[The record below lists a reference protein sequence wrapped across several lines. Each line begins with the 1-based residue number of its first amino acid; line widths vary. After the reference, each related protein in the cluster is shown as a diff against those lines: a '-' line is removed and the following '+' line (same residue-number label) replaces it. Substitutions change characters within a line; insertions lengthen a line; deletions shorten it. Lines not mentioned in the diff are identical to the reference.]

1 MKEKV
6 NKLTNP
12 MLTHYLTLLRVTQD
26 TQITRNWTKEHNSQ
40 KIINYK
46 SIFNIGHTFKFKGG
60 GGAQKSQKTKIRI
73 SCRYAQFYEIL
84 LSGFRGASKHISAA
98 YSIQWNWKIREKMNV
113 LISYKWFTEPCQLF
127 QEPDYRWFS
136 DLILHG
142 CKAFLIG

>member
-60 GGAQKSQKTKIRI
+60 GGRKNPRKQESEFPVDM
-73 SCRYAQFYEIL
+73 QFYEIL

-98 YSIQWNWKIREKMNV
+98 YSIQWNWKIHEKMNV
-113 LISYKWFTEPCQLF
+113 LISCKWFTEPCQLF
-127 QEPDYRWFS
+127 QEPDYRWFN

>member
-60 GGAQKSQKTKIRI
+60 GRKNPRKQESEFPVDMHSFTKIYSVVSEELVNI
-73 SCRYAQFYEIL
+73 FLQ
-84 LSGFRGASKHISAA
+84 HIQ
-98 YSIQWNWKIREKMNV
+98 YNETEKFTK
-113 LISYKWFTEPCQLF
+113 KWM
-127 QEPDYRWFS
+127 S
-136 DLILHG
+136 
-142 CKAFLIG
+142 

>member
-46 SIFNIGHTFKFKGG
+46 SITLLSLGG
-60 GGAQKSQKTKIRI
+60 GGRKNPRKQESEFPVDMHSFTK
-73 SCRYAQFYEIL
+73 FYSVVSEELVNIFL
-84 LSGFRGASKHISAA
+84 QHIQ
-98 YSIQWNWKIREKMNV
+98 YNETEKFAK
-113 LISYKWFTEPCQLF
+113 KWM
-127 QEPDYRWFS
+127 S
-136 DLILHG
+136 
-142 CKAFLIG
+142 

>member
-12 MLTHYLTLLRVTQD
+12 TLTHYLTLLRVTQD

-60 GGAQKSQKTKIRI
+60 GGRKNPRKQESEFPVDMHSFTK
-73 SCRYAQFYEIL
+73 FYSVVSEELVNIFL
-84 LSGFRGASKHISAA
+84 QHIQ
-98 YSIQWNWKIREKMNV
+98 YNETEKFTK
-113 LISYKWFTEPCQLF
+113 KWM
-127 QEPDYRWFS
+127 S
-136 DLILHG
+136 
-142 CKAFLIG
+142 

>member
-46 SIFNIGHTFKFKGG
+46 GIFHIGHTFKFRGG
-60 GGAQKSQKTKIRI
+60 GRKNPRKQESEFPVDM
-73 SCRYAQFYEIL
+73 QFYEIL

-98 YSIQWNWKIREKMNV
+98 YSIQWNWKIHEKMNV
-113 LISYKWFTEPCQLF
+113 LISCKWFTEPCQLF
-127 QEPDYRWFS
+127 QEPDYRWFN

>member
-60 GGAQKSQKTKIRI
+60 GRKNPRKQESEFPVDMHSFTK
-73 SCRYAQFYEIL
+73 FYSVVSEELVNIFL
-84 LSGFRGASKHISAA
+84 QHIQ
-98 YSIQWNWKIREKMNV
+98 YNETEKFT
-113 LISYKWFTEPCQLF
+113 KRFTEPCQLF
-127 QEPDYRWFS
+127 QEPDYRWFN